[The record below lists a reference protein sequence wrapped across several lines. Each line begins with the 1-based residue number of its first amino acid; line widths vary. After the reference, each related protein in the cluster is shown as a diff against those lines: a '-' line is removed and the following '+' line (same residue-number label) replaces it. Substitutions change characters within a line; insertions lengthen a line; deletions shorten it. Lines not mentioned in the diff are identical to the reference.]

1 MIIYLNFLAESRS
14 KGFVSLIATQSLPQL
29 EKLIERQGM
38 RALFQLLSTKII
50 LQYDE
55 PDGAKFLTEF
65 FSENEILKQKETKS
79 EAWSFTQDRTS
90 FSEDEKLK
98 KVILPVELSTLKPL
112 EAFVKIGNYPVS
124 KVSVEYQSPQDICE
138 ALFRGEVGYFDVE
151 TIEI

>member
-1 MIIYLNFLAESRS
+1 VILADEVGLGKTIEAGLII
-14 KGFVSLIATQSLPQL
+14 TQYWS
-29 EKLIERQGM
+29 EAKR
-38 RALFQLLSTKII
+38 KII

-124 KVSVEYQSPQDICE
+124 KVSVEYQSPIDTCEVLIRGSVGFFDSEEKNKIEDI
-138 ALFRGEVGYFDVE
+138 D
-151 TIEI
+151 I